1 MKLEGFNAHTKYTI
15 LKHALKEDNVS
26 LTCKLFGISRTTF
39 YNWKRAYEK
48 HGIMGLEAKEPQKPK
63 MPNKVSKEIERE
75 ILAYVVKY
83 PKDGPRR
90 IYYELIAEG
99 FDVGETGIYNVLK
112 RNGLTRKEQRIK
124 YSMNKELHIK
134 TKPKD
139 NREVPD
145 FLSTEEAYPGYLVLQ
160 RISYIG
166 NFEGVGKI
174 YQYSFYDTVSQW
186 GEIKLYNKKQDIDI
200 WHYFEF
206 KLVYLLKIF
215 NLSIEN
221 LITEKERVFLPY
233 FVKGNKCRE
242 IIEDF
247 NINHIFITPK
257 KDTILDDIMEFNEF
271 LITEFYNKIGSNSDL
286 DSFPKIE
293 EAITKFML
301 EYNFNNVISSGP
313 NIGKTPAEVILE
325 RASQNNADLD
335 TLPLWILALINH
347 AKRDDKDE

>member
-1 MKLEGFNAHTKYTI
+1 M
-15 LKHALKEDNVS
+15 
-26 LTCKLFGISRTTF
+26 
-39 YNWKRAYEK
+39 
-48 HGIMGLEAKEPQKPK
+48 
-63 MPNKVSKEIERE
+63 
-75 ILAYVVKY
+75 
-83 PKDGPRR
+83 
-90 IYYELIAEG
+90 
-99 FDVGETGIYNVLK
+99 
-112 RNGLTRKEQRIK
+112 
-124 YSMNKELHIK
+124 
-134 TKPKD
+134 
-139 NREVPD
+139 
-145 FLSTEEAYPGYLVLQ
+145 
-160 RISYIG
+160 
-166 NFEGVGKI
+166 
-174 YQYSFYDTVSQW
+174 
-186 GEIKLYNKKQDIDI
+186 
-200 WHYFEF
+200 
-206 KLVYLLKIF
+206 LKIF

-301 EYNFNNVISSGP
+301 EHNFNNVISSGP